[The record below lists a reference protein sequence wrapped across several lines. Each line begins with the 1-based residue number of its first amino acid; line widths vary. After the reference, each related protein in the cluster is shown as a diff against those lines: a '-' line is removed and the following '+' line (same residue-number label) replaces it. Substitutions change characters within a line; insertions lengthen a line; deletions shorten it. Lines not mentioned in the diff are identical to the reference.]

1 MPVVKD
7 FFIALSN
14 NKFMNESAKKMG
26 PALGAKKVVA
36 GVDIDSTI
44 DTVEKLNERGIS
56 CTLDNLGEF
65 VTSRHEALEAQQ
77 NIVEIMR
84 RCYNAN
90 IQAHVSI
97 KLTQLGI
104 NIDKDFT
111 YQNTREIL
119 LKAQEFDNSFVNID
133 AEKFEDL
140 VGITEILDK
149 LKNEFNNVGT
159 VIQAYLHDAMNIMD
173 KYQDLRLRL
182 VKGAYKEGPHI
193 AYQTKEEIDRNYIK
207 LIEHRLLTANA
218 FTSIAT
224 HDHNIINHVKQF
236 VKKHN
241 IDKDS
246 FEFQMLYG
254 FRTEYAYE
262 LADEGYNFTM
272 YVPFGEDWFGYF
284 MRRLAERPQNI
295 NLMLLDIFST
305 KNKKTFIT
313 GAAGVAAASLLTIGS
328 IALFKKN
335 K

>member
-44 DTVEKLNERGIS
+44 DTVERLNMKGIS

-65 VTSRHEALEAQQ
+65 VTSRQEALEAQQ

-84 RCYNAN
+84 RNYNAN
-90 IQAHVSI
+90 IDAHVSI
-97 KLTQLGI
+97 KLTQLGL
-104 NIDKDFT
+104 NIDREFA

-119 LKAQEFDNSFVNID
+119 LKAHEYGNTFVNID
-133 AEKFEDL
+133 AEKYEDL
-140 VGITEILDK
+140 VGITEIVDK
-149 LKNEFNNVGT
+149 LKGEFKNVGT
-159 VIQAYLHDAMNIMD
+159 VIQAYLFDAMNIMD
-173 KYQDLRLRL
+173 KYDDVRLRL
-182 VKGAYKEGPHI
+182 VKGAYKEAPHI
-193 AYQTKEEIDRNYIK
+193 AYQTKEEIDKNYIA
-207 LIEHRLLTANA
+207 LIEKRLLTAKA

-224 HDHNIINHVKQF
+224 HDHNVINHVKQF
-236 VKKHN
+236 VKDHN
-241 IDKDS
+241 ISRDS

-254 FRTEYAYE
+254 FRTDYAYQI
-262 LADEGYNFTM
+262 ANEGYNFCM

-295 NLMLLDIFST
+295 NLMLLDIFSE
-305 KNKKTFIT
+305 KNKGKIAI
-313 GAAGVAAASLLTIGS
+313 GVSVIAGLTLLSIGG
-328 IALFKKN
+328 IAKAKK

>member
-26 PALGAKKVVA
+26 PALGANKVVA

-44 DTVEKLNERGIS
+44 DTVERLNMKGIS

-65 VTSRHEALEAQQ
+65 VTSRQEALEAQQ

-84 RCYNAN
+84 RNYNAN
-90 IQAHVSI
+90 IDAHVSI
-97 KLTQLGI
+97 KLTQLGL
-104 NIDKDFT
+104 NIDREFA

-119 LKAQEFDNSFVNID
+119 LKAHEYGNTFVNID
-133 AEKFEDL
+133 AEKYEDL
-140 VGITEILDK
+140 VGITEIVDK
-149 LKNEFNNVGT
+149 LKGEFKNVGT
-159 VIQAYLHDAMNIMD
+159 VIQAYLFDAMNIMD
-173 KYQDLRLRL
+173 KYDDVRLRL
-182 VKGAYKEGPHI
+182 VKGAYKEAPHI
-193 AYQTKEEIDRNYIK
+193 AYQTKEEIDKNYIA
-207 LIEHRLLTANA
+207 LIEKRLLTAKA

-224 HDHNIINHVKQF
+224 HDHNVINHVKQF
-236 VKKHN
+236 VKDHN
-241 IDKDS
+241 ISRDS

-254 FRTEYAYE
+254 FRTDYAYQI
-262 LADEGYNFTM
+262 ANEGYNFCM

-295 NLMLLDIFST
+295 NLMLLDIFSE
-305 KNKKTFIT
+305 KNKGKI
-313 GAAGVAAASLLTIGS
+313 AIAASVIAGLTLLSIGG
-328 IALFKKN
+328 IAKAKK

>member
-26 PALGAKKVVA
+26 PALGANKVVA

-44 DTVEKLNERGIS
+44 DTVERLNMKGIS

-65 VTSRHEALEAQQ
+65 VTSRQEALEAQQ

-84 RCYNAN
+84 RNYNAN
-90 IQAHVSI
+90 IDAHVSI
-97 KLTQLGI
+97 KLTQLGL
-104 NIDKDFT
+104 NIDREFA

-119 LKAQEFDNSFVNID
+119 LKAHEYGNTFVNID
-133 AEKFEDL
+133 AEKYEDL
-140 VGITEILDK
+140 VGTTEIVDK
-149 LKNEFNNVGT
+149 LKGEFKNVGT
-159 VIQAYLHDAMNIMD
+159 VIQAYLFDAMNIMD
-173 KYQDLRLRL
+173 KYDDVRLRL
-182 VKGAYKEGPHI
+182 VKGAYKEAPHI
-193 AYQTKEEIDRNYIK
+193 AFQTKEEIDKKYIA
-207 LIEHRLLTANA
+207 LIEKRLLTAKA

-224 HDHNIINHVKQF
+224 HDHNVINHVKQF
-236 VKKHN
+236 VKDYN
-241 IDKDS
+241 ISRDS

-254 FRTEYAYE
+254 FRTDYAYQI
-262 LADEGYNFTM
+262 ANEGYNFCM

-295 NLMLLDIFST
+295 NLMLLDIFSE
-305 KNKKTFIT
+305 KNKGKIAI
-313 GAAGVAAASLLTIGS
+313 GASVLAGLTLLGIGS
-328 IALFKKN
+328 IAKGKK